1 MNTPLIYCRETAE
14 LKFSSWDLSSCL
26 SFLFHMEDD
35 ERDHIEFQSNQ
46 APMRF
51 RDAHWYFFFFLTAPK
66 DLKIKNYKSL
76 AAVV

>member
-14 LKFSSWDLSSCL
+14 LKFSSWDFSSRL

-35 ERDHIEFQSNQ
+35 ERDHIEFQSNR

-51 RDAHWYFFFFLTAPK
+51 RDALWYLVFFLFVFFEQPK
-66 DLKIKNYKSL
+66 KI
-76 AAVV
+76 